1 MKKTFNRLLAATVA
15 IPVALGQVLAISA
28 NAAEAPAALKVT
40 ADKLLKVEPATGFP
54 ETVSADAD
62 TITYTVESDWNTT
75 LAKQL
80 NTETSNKTVTVDAK
94 KFVAGINSANYY
106 VELLK
111 KAVNASEN
119 PTATVK
125 DGVVTI
131 SGTADF
137 SAVTDKLAE
146 KLDTLDGYEGFTL
159 DTSILTGVA
168 YTATIKTDF
177 ANSKSVDA
185 DLSFTANGK
194 TYGVSTATEYAND
207 VYTNLAGQVTAA
219 VDQKVKELAAKY
231 NMTEDEVRAN
241 ADFDIAGDVAAL
253 KAETDKLSA
262 DIAKAQKKYDSFK
275 NLTKAAKSY
284 DSADAALAAAVN
296 YLAKNVAAA
305 ANQPKTVD
313 GMVAKYGANFDNGVA
328 SVNSSL
334 KDAGVNV
341 EIAVSSADVAALLKS
356 ATKVTIG
363 AAAGT
368 YTAELEI
375 TDAEKAEVEK
385 YVEEQ
390 VAEKLPEKTVVS
402 VDTVKT
408 VTVSGAADGVAAFD
422 VTRDVTVVL
431 KDKDTTT
438 TTTTTTGDSGTTTT
452 DASGATTDVS
462 GATTDVSGA
471 TTDVSGAT
479 TDVSGATTD
488 VSGATT
494 DVSGATTDVSG
505 ATTDVSGA
513 TTDVS
518 GATTDVSGAT
528 TDVSGATTDVS
539 GDTTDV
545 SSETT
550 TVSSDTTDVSGDT
563 TTDGSETTTDG
574 SGTTTETLPTGVSSV
589 EVKTV
594 DAETAENI
602 YLSDEES
609 FNVAGLIE
617 SVTLHLEN
625 GEAVPVD
632 PATAIDFEMT
642 PAEAYETVTEKTAGK
657 VYFNG
662 EVGLKYKGEED
673 VEIKD
678 TVTVAVALK
687 GDTSLDGEIDNV
699 DFFDLNLY
707 VALKG
712 AGLDPYFDTVKKAGN
727 DALAVKLAYLASDI
741 DTESKAGENT
751 EDKTLDSTDM
761 LYTALFQAYDGA
773 GTPKTWDEV
782 LKIANGNKK

>member
-146 KLDTLDGYEGFTL
+146 KLDTLEGYEGFTL

-177 ANSKSVDA
+177 AKSKSVDA

-207 VYTNLAGQVTAA
+207 VCTNLAGQVTAA
-219 VDQKVKELAAKY
+219 VDQKVKELAAEY

-452 DASGATTDVS
+452 VA
-462 GATTDVSGA
+462 
-471 TTDVSGAT
+471 
-479 TDVSGATTD
+479 
-488 VSGATT
+488 
-494 DVSGATTDVSG
+494 
-505 ATTDVSGA
+505 
-513 TTDVS
+513 
-518 GATTDVSGAT
+518 SGAT

-625 GEAVPVD
+625 GEDVTVD

-657 VYFNG
+657 VYFDG
-662 EVGLKYKGEED
+662 EVGLKYKGEEE
-673 VEIKD
+673 VELTD
-678 TVTVAVALK
+678 TVKVAVALK
-687 GDTSLDGEIDNV
+687 GDTTLDGKV
-699 DFFDLNLY
+699 DATDLFETAYY
-707 VALKG
+707 VALQG
-712 AGLDPYFDTVKKAGN
+712 AGKAPIFDTVKNGT
-727 DALAVKLAYLASDI
+727 ALESKLAYLASDI

-751 EDKTLDSTDM
+751 EDGKLDATDM
-761 LYTALFQAYDGA
+761 LYTAVYQAYNGA
-773 GTPKTWDEV
+773 GNHIDWAEAIKM
-782 LKIANGNKK
+782 ANGGK

>member
-137 SAVTDKLAE
+137 SAATDKLAE

-207 VYTNLAGQVTAA
+207 VYTNLADQVTAA

-462 GATTDVSGA
+462 GATTDVSG
-471 TTDVSGAT
+471 
-479 TDVSGATTD
+479 
-488 VSGATT
+488 
-494 DVSGATTDVSG
+494 
-505 ATTDVSGA
+505 
-513 TTDVS
+513 
-518 GATTDVSGAT
+518 
-528 TDVSGATTDVS
+528 
-539 GDTTDV
+539 DTTDV

-625 GEAVPVD
+625 GEDVTVD

-657 VYFNG
+657 VYFDG
-662 EVGLKYKGEED
+662 EVGLKYKGEEE
-673 VEIKD
+673 VELTD
-678 TVTVAVALK
+678 TVKVAVALK
-687 GDTSLDGEIDNV
+687 GDTTLDGKV
-699 DFFDLNLY
+699 DATDLFETAYY
-707 VALKG
+707 VALQG
-712 AGLDPYFDTVKKAGN
+712 AGKAPIFDTVKNGT
-727 DALAVKLAYLASDI
+727 ALESKLAYLASDI

-751 EDKTLDSTDM
+751 EDGKLDATDM
-761 LYTALFQAYDGA
+761 LYTAVYQAYNGA
-773 GTPKTWDEV
+773 GDHIDWAEAIKM
-782 LKIANGNKK
+782 ANGNK

>member
-137 SAVTDKLAE
+137 SAATDKLAE
-146 KLDTLDGYEGFTL
+146 KLDTLGGYENFTL

-207 VYTNLAGQVTAA
+207 VCTNLAGQVTAA
-219 VDQKVKELAAKY
+219 VDQKVKELAAEY

-296 YLAKNVAAA
+296 YLSKNVAAA

-452 DASGATTDVS
+452 VA
-462 GATTDVSGA
+462 
-471 TTDVSGAT
+471 
-479 TDVSGATTD
+479 
-488 VSGATT
+488 
-494 DVSGATTDVSG
+494 SGATTDVSG

-563 TTDGSETTTDG
+563 TTDDSNTTTTDG

-625 GEAVPVD
+625 GEDVTVD

-657 VYFNG
+657 VYFDG
-662 EVGLKYKGEED
+662 EVGLKYKGEEE
-673 VEIKD
+673 VELTD
-678 TVTVAVALK
+678 TVKVAVALK
-687 GDTSLDGEIDNV
+687 GDTTLDGKV
-699 DFFDLNLY
+699 DATDLFETAYY
-707 VALKG
+707 VALQG
-712 AGLDPYFDTVKKAGN
+712 AGKAPIFDTVKNGT
-727 DALAVKLAYLASDI
+727 ALESKLAYLASDI

-751 EDKTLDSTDM
+751 EDGKLDATDM
-761 LYTALFQAYDGA
+761 LYTAVYQAYNGA
-773 GTPKTWDEV
+773 GNHIDWAEAIKM
-782 LKIANGNKK
+782 ANGGK

>member
-111 KAVNASEN
+111 KAVDASEN

-137 SAVTDKLAE
+137 SAATDKLAE
-146 KLDTLDGYEGFTL
+146 KLDTLGGYENFTL

-207 VYTNLAGQVTAA
+207 VCTNLAGQVTAA
-219 VDQKVKELAAKY
+219 VDQKVKELAAEY

-262 DIAKAQKKYDSFK
+262 DVAKAQKKYDSFK

-408 VTVSGAADGVAAFD
+408 VTVSGAADGVATFD

-452 DASGATTDVS
+452 VA
-462 GATTDVSGA
+462 
-471 TTDVSGAT
+471 
-479 TDVSGATTD
+479 
-488 VSGATT
+488 
-494 DVSGATTDVSG
+494 
-505 ATTDVSGA
+505 
-513 TTDVS
+513 
-518 GATTDVSGAT
+518 SGAT

-625 GEAVPVD
+625 GEDVTVD

-657 VYFNG
+657 VYFDG
-662 EVGLKYKGEED
+662 EVGLKYKGEEK
-673 VEIKD
+673 VEITD
-678 TVTVAVALK
+678 TVKVAVALK
-687 GDTSLDGEIDNV
+687 GDTTLDGKV
-699 DFFDLNLY
+699 DATDLFETAYY
-707 VALKG
+707 VALQG
-712 AGLDPYFDTVKKAGN
+712 AGKAPIFDTVKNGT
-727 DALAVKLAYLASDI
+727 ALESKLAYLASDI

-751 EDKTLDSTDM
+751 EDGKLDATDM
-761 LYTALFQAYDGA
+761 LYTAVYQAYNGA
-773 GTPKTWDEV
+773 SKHIDWAEAI
-782 LKIANGNKK
+782 KMANGGK

>member
-111 KAVNASEN
+111 KAVDASEN

-137 SAVTDKLAE
+137 SAATDKLAE
-146 KLDTLDGYEGFTL
+146 KLDTLGGYENFTL

-207 VYTNLAGQVTAA
+207 VCTNLAGQVTAA
-219 VDQKVKELAAKY
+219 VDQKVKELAAEY

-452 DASGATTDVS
+452 VA
-462 GATTDVSGA
+462 
-471 TTDVSGAT
+471 
-479 TDVSGATTD
+479 SGATTD

-625 GEAVPVD
+625 GEDVTVD

-657 VYFNG
+657 VYFDG
-662 EVGLKYKGEED
+662 EVGLKYKGEEE
-673 VEIKD
+673 VELTD
-678 TVTVAVALK
+678 TVKVAVALK
-687 GDTSLDGEIDNV
+687 GDTTLDGKV
-699 DFFDLNLY
+699 DATDLFETAYY
-707 VALKG
+707 VALQG
-712 AGLDPYFDTVKKAGN
+712 AGKAPIFDTVKNGT
-727 DALAVKLAYLASDI
+727 ALESKLAYLASDI

-751 EDKTLDSTDM
+751 EDGKLDATDM
-761 LYTALFQAYDGA
+761 LYTAVYQAYNGA
-773 GTPKTWDEV
+773 GNHIDWAEAIKM
-782 LKIANGNKK
+782 ANGGK

>member
-137 SAVTDKLAE
+137 SAATDKLAE

-452 DASGATTDVS
+452 VASGATTDVS
-462 GATTDVSGA
+462 R
-471 TTDVSGAT
+471 
-479 TDVSGATTD
+479 
-488 VSGATT
+488 ATT

-625 GEAVPVD
+625 GEDVTVD

-657 VYFNG
+657 VYFDG

-673 VEIKD
+673 VEITD
-678 TVTVAVALK
+678 TVKVAVALK
-687 GDTSLDGEIDNV
+687 GDTTLDGKV
-699 DFFDLNLY
+699 DATDLFETAYY
-707 VALKG
+707 VALQG
-712 AGLDPYFDTVKKAGN
+712 AGKAPIFDTVKNGT
-727 DALAVKLAYLASDI
+727 ALESKLAYLASDI

-751 EDKTLDSTDM
+751 EDGKLDATDM
-761 LYTALFQAYDGA
+761 LYTAVYQAYNGA
-773 GTPKTWDEV
+773 GNHIDWAEAIKM
-782 LKIANGNKK
+782 ANGGK

>member
-137 SAVTDKLAE
+137 SAATDKLAE

-452 DASGATTDVS
+452 VA
-462 GATTDVSGA
+462 SGA

-625 GEAVPVD
+625 GEDVTVD

-657 VYFNG
+657 VYFDG
-662 EVGLKYKGEED
+662 EVGLKYKGEEE
-673 VEIKD
+673 VELTD
-678 TVTVAVALK
+678 TVKVAVALK
-687 GDTSLDGEIDNV
+687 GDTTLDGKV
-699 DFFDLNLY
+699 DATDLFETAYY
-707 VALKG
+707 VALQG
-712 AGLDPYFDTVKKAGN
+712 AGKAPIFDTVKNGT
-727 DALAVKLAYLASDI
+727 ALESKLAYLASDI

-751 EDKTLDSTDM
+751 EDGKLDATDM
-761 LYTALFQAYDGA
+761 LYTAVYQAYNGA
-773 GTPKTWDEV
+773 GNHIDWAEAIKM
-782 LKIANGNKK
+782 ANGGK

>member
-111 KAVNASEN
+111 KAVDASEN

-177 ANSKSVDA
+177 ANSKSIDA

-241 ADFDIAGDVAAL
+241 ADFDIAGDVATL

-296 YLAKNVAAA
+296 YLSKNVAAA

-452 DASGATTDVS
+452 DASGV
-462 GATTDVSGA
+462 
-471 TTDVSGAT
+471 
-479 TDVSGATTD
+479 
-488 VSGATT
+488 
-494 DVSGATTDVSG
+494 TTDVSG

-602 YLSDEES
+602 YLSNEES

-625 GEAVPVD
+625 GEDVTVD
-632 PATAIDFEMT
+632 PATAIDFKMT

-657 VYFNG
+657 VYFDG
-662 EVGLKYKGEED
+662 EVGLKYKGEEK
-673 VEIKD
+673 VEITD
-678 TVTVAVALK
+678 TVKVAVALK
-687 GDTSLDGEIDNV
+687 GDTTLDGKV
-699 DFFDLNLY
+699 DATDLFETAY
-707 VALKG
+707 YIALQG
-712 AGLDPYFDTVKKAGN
+712 AGKTPIFDTVKNGT
-727 DALAVKLAYLASDI
+727 ALESKLAYLASDI
-741 DTESKAGENT
+741 DTESKAGKNT
-751 EDKTLDSTDM
+751 EDGKLDATDM
-761 LYTALFQAYDGA
+761 LYTAVYQAYDGA
-773 GTPKTWDEV
+773 GKHIDWAEAI
-782 LKIANGNKK
+782 KMANGGK

>member
-137 SAVTDKLAE
+137 SAATDKLAE
-146 KLDTLDGYEGFTL
+146 KLDTLGGYENFTL

-194 TYGVSTATEYAND
+194 TYGVSTATEYANN

-219 VDQKVKELAAKY
+219 VDQKVKELAAEY

-296 YLAKNVAAA
+296 YLSKNVAAA

-462 GATTDVSGA
+462 GATTDVSG
-471 TTDVSGAT
+471 
-479 TDVSGATTD
+479 
-488 VSGATT
+488 
-494 DVSGATTDVSG
+494 
-505 ATTDVSGA
+505 
-513 TTDVS
+513 
-518 GATTDVSGAT
+518 
-528 TDVSGATTDVS
+528 
-539 GDTTDV
+539 DTTDV

-550 TVSSDTTDVSGDT
+550 TVSSETTTVSSDT

-625 GEAVPVD
+625 GEDVTVD

-657 VYFNG
+657 VYFDG

-673 VEIKD
+673 VEITD
-678 TVTVAVALK
+678 TVKVAVALK
-687 GDTSLDGEIDNV
+687 GDTTLDGKV
-699 DFFDLNLY
+699 DATDLFETAYY
-707 VALKG
+707 VALQG
-712 AGLDPYFDTVKKAGN
+712 AGKTPIFDTVKNGT
-727 DALAVKLAYLASDI
+727 ALESKLAYLASDI

-751 EDKTLDSTDM
+751 EDGKLDATDM
-761 LYTALFQAYDGA
+761 LYTAVYQAYNGA
-773 GTPKTWDEV
+773 GNHIDWAEAIKM
-782 LKIANGNKK
+782 ANGGK

>member
-111 KAVNASEN
+111 KAVDASEN

-137 SAVTDKLAE
+137 SAATDKLAE
-146 KLDTLDGYEGFTL
+146 KLDTLGGYENFTL

-177 ANSKSVDA
+177 ANSKSIDA

-505 ATTDVSGA
+505 
-513 TTDVS
+513 
-518 GATTDVSGAT
+518 
-528 TDVSGATTDVS
+528 
-539 GDTTDV
+539 DTTDV

-550 TVSSDTTDVSGDT
+550 TVSSDT

-625 GEAVPVD
+625 GDVTKVD
-632 PATAIDFEMT
+632 PAIAIDFEMT

-657 VYFNG
+657 VYFDG
-662 EVGLKYKGEED
+662 EVGLKYKGEEE
-673 VEIKD
+673 VEITD
-678 TVTVAVALK
+678 TVKVAVALK
-687 GDTSLDGEIDNV
+687 GDTTLDGKV
-699 DFFDLNLY
+699 DATDLFETAYY
-707 VALKG
+707 VALQG
-712 AGLDPYFDTVKKAGN
+712 AGKAPIFDTVKNGT
-727 DALAVKLAYLASDI
+727 ALESKLAYLASDI

-751 EDKTLDSTDM
+751 EDGKLDATDM
-761 LYTALFQAYDGA
+761 LYTAVYQAYNGA
-773 GTPKTWDEV
+773 GNHIDWAEAIKM
-782 LKIANGNKK
+782 ANGGK

>member
-137 SAVTDKLAE
+137 SAATDKLAE

-296 YLAKNVAAA
+296 YLSKNVAAA

-452 DASGATTDVS
+452 NASGATTDVS

-518 GATTDVSGAT
+518 
-528 TDVSGATTDVS
+528 
-539 GDTTDV
+539 
-545 SSETT
+545 SETT
-550 TVSSDTTDVSGDT
+550 TVSGDT

-625 GEAVPVD
+625 GEDVTVD

-657 VYFNG
+657 VYFDG
-662 EVGLKYKGEED
+662 EVGLKYKGEEK
-673 VEIKD
+673 VEITD
-678 TVTVAVALK
+678 TVKVAVALK
-687 GDTSLDGEIDNV
+687 GDTTLDGKV
-699 DFFDLNLY
+699 DATDLFETAYY
-707 VALKG
+707 VALQG
-712 AGLDPYFDTVKKAGN
+712 AGKTPIFDTVKNGT
-727 DALAVKLAYLASDI
+727 ALESKLAYLASDI
-741 DTESKAGENT
+741 DTESKAGKNT
-751 EDKTLDSTDM
+751 EDGKLDATDM
-761 LYTALFQAYDGA
+761 LYTAVYQAYNGA
-773 GTPKTWDEV
+773 GNHIDWAEAIKM
-782 LKIANGNKK
+782 ANSGK

>member
-137 SAVTDKLAE
+137 SAATDKLAE
-146 KLDTLDGYEGFTL
+146 KLDTLDGYENFTL

-177 ANSKSVDA
+177 ANSKSIDA

-219 VDQKVKELAAKY
+219 VDQKVKELAAEY

-296 YLAKNVAAA
+296 YLSKNVAAA

-494 DVSGATTDVSG
+494 DVSG
-505 ATTDVSGA
+505 
-513 TTDVS
+513 
-518 GATTDVSGAT
+518 
-528 TDVSGATTDVS
+528 
-539 GDTTDV
+539 DTTDV

-625 GEAVPVD
+625 GEDVTVD

-657 VYFNG
+657 VYFDG
-662 EVGLKYKGEED
+662 EVGLKYKGEEK
-673 VEIKD
+673 VEITD
-678 TVTVAVALK
+678 TVKVAVALK
-687 GDTSLDGEIDNV
+687 GDTTLDGEINNIDL
-699 DFFDLNLY
+699 FDLNLY

-751 EDKTLDSTDM
+751 EDKALDSTDM

-782 LKIANGNKK
+782 LKIVNGNKK

>member
-111 KAVNASEN
+111 KAVDASEN

-137 SAVTDKLAE
+137 SAATDKLAE
-146 KLDTLDGYEGFTL
+146 KLDTLGGYENFTL

-177 ANSKSVDA
+177 AKSKSVDA

-207 VYTNLAGQVTAA
+207 VCTNLAGQVTAA
-219 VDQKVKELAAKY
+219 VDQKVKELAAEY

-452 DASGATTDVS
+452 VA
-462 GATTDVSGA
+462 
-471 TTDVSGAT
+471 
-479 TDVSGATTD
+479 
-488 VSGATT
+488 
-494 DVSGATTDVSG
+494 
-505 ATTDVSGA
+505 
-513 TTDVS
+513 S

-563 TTDGSETTTDG
+563 TTDDSNTTTTDG

-625 GEAVPVD
+625 GEDVTVD

-657 VYFNG
+657 VYFDG
-662 EVGLKYKGEED
+662 EVGLKYKGEEE
-673 VEIKD
+673 VELTD
-678 TVTVAVALK
+678 TVKVAVALK
-687 GDTSLDGEIDNV
+687 GDTTLDGKV
-699 DFFDLNLY
+699 DATDLFETAYY
-707 VALKG
+707 VALQG
-712 AGLDPYFDTVKKAGN
+712 AGKAPIFDTVKNGT
-727 DALAVKLAYLASDI
+727 ALESKLAYLASDI

-751 EDKTLDSTDM
+751 EDGKLDATDM
-761 LYTALFQAYDGA
+761 LYTAVYQAYNGA
-773 GTPKTWDEV
+773 GNHIDWAEAIKM
-782 LKIANGNKK
+782 ANGGK

>member
-80 NTETSNKTVTVDAK
+80 NAETSNKTVTVDAK

-111 KAVNASEN
+111 KAVDASEN

-137 SAVTDKLAE
+137 SAATDKLAE
-146 KLDTLDGYEGFTL
+146 KLDTLGGYENFTL

-207 VYTNLAGQVTAA
+207 VCTNLAGQVTAA
-219 VDQKVKELAAKY
+219 VDQKVKELAAEY

-296 YLAKNVAAA
+296 YLSKNVAAA

-452 DASGATTDVS
+452 DA
-462 GATTDVSGA
+462 
-471 TTDVSGAT
+471 
-479 TDVSGATTD
+479 
-488 VSGATT
+488 
-494 DVSGATTDVSG
+494 
-505 ATTDVSGA
+505 SGA

-687 GDTSLDGEIDNV
+687 GDTSLDGEIDNI

>member
-111 KAVNASEN
+111 KAVDASEN

-137 SAVTDKLAE
+137 SAATDKLAE
-146 KLDTLDGYEGFTL
+146 KLDTLGGYENFTL

-177 ANSKSVDA
+177 ANSKSIDA

-505 ATTDVSGA
+505 ATTDVSG
-513 TTDVS
+513 
-518 GATTDVSGAT
+518 
-528 TDVSGATTDVS
+528 
-539 GDTTDV
+539 DTTDV

-550 TVSSDTTDVSGDT
+550 TVSSDT

-625 GEAVPVD
+625 GEDVTVD

-657 VYFNG
+657 VYFDG
-662 EVGLKYKGEED
+662 EVGLKYKGEEK
-673 VEIKD
+673 VEITD
-678 TVTVAVALK
+678 TVKVAVALK
-687 GDTSLDGEIDNV
+687 GDTTLDGKV
-699 DFFDLNLY
+699 DATDLFETAY
-707 VALKG
+707 YIALQG
-712 AGLDPYFDTVKKAGN
+712 AGKTPIFDTVKNGT
-727 DALAVKLAYLASDI
+727 ALESKLAYLASDI
-741 DTESKAGENT
+741 DTESKAGKNT
-751 EDKTLDSTDM
+751 EDGKLDATDM
-761 LYTALFQAYDGA
+761 LYTAVYQAYNGA
-773 GTPKTWDEV
+773 GKHIDWAEAI
-782 LKIANGNKK
+782 KMANGGK

>member
-137 SAVTDKLAE
+137 SAATDKLAE
-146 KLDTLDGYEGFTL
+146 KLDTLGGYENFTL

-207 VYTNLAGQVTAA
+207 VCTNLAGQVTAA
-219 VDQKVKELAAKY
+219 VDQKVKELAAEY

-296 YLAKNVAAA
+296 YLSKNVAAA

-452 DASGATTDVS
+452 VASGATTDVS
-462 GATTDVSGA
+462 GATTDVSG
-471 TTDVSGAT
+471 D
-479 TDVSGATTD
+479 TTD

-563 TTDGSETTTDG
+563 TTDDSNTTTTDG

-625 GEAVPVD
+625 GEDVTVD

-657 VYFNG
+657 VYFDG
-662 EVGLKYKGEED
+662 EVGLKYKGEEE
-673 VEIKD
+673 VEITD
-678 TVTVAVALK
+678 TVKVAVALK
-687 GDTSLDGEIDNV
+687 GDTTLDGKV
-699 DFFDLNLY
+699 DATDLFETAYY
-707 VALKG
+707 VALQG
-712 AGLDPYFDTVKKAGN
+712 AGKTPIFDTVKNGT
-727 DALAVKLAYLASDI
+727 ALESKLAYLASDI

-751 EDKTLDSTDM
+751 EDGKLDATDM
-761 LYTALFQAYDGA
+761 LYTAVYQAYNGA
-773 GTPKTWDEV
+773 GNHIDWAEAIKM
-782 LKIANGNKK
+782 ANGGK

>member
-137 SAVTDKLAE
+137 SAATDKLAE
-146 KLDTLDGYEGFTL
+146 KLDTLGGYENFTL

-194 TYGVSTATEYAND
+194 TYGVSTATEYANN

-219 VDQKVKELAAKY
+219 VDQKVKELAAEY

-296 YLAKNVAAA
+296 YLSKNVAAA

-505 ATTDVSGA
+505 ATTDVSG
-513 TTDVS
+513 
-518 GATTDVSGAT
+518 
-528 TDVSGATTDVS
+528 
-539 GDTTDV
+539 DTTDV

-550 TVSSDTTDVSGDT
+550 TVSSETTTVSSDT

-625 GEAVPVD
+625 GEDVTVD

-657 VYFNG
+657 VYFDG

-673 VEIKD
+673 VEITD
-678 TVTVAVALK
+678 TVKVAVALK
-687 GDTSLDGEIDNV
+687 GDTTLDGKV
-699 DFFDLNLY
+699 DATDLFETAYY
-707 VALKG
+707 VALQG
-712 AGLDPYFDTVKKAGN
+712 AGKTPIFDTVKNGT
-727 DALAVKLAYLASDI
+727 ALESKLAYLASDI

-751 EDKTLDSTDM
+751 EDGKLDATDM
-761 LYTALFQAYDGA
+761 LYTAVYQAYNGA
-773 GTPKTWDEV
+773 GNHIDWAEAIKM
-782 LKIANGNKK
+782 ANGGK

>member
-137 SAVTDKLAE
+137 SAATDKLAE

-177 ANSKSVDA
+177 ANSKSIDA

-262 DIAKAQKKYDSFK
+262 DIAKAQKKYNSFK

-431 KDKDTTT
+431 KDKDITT

-452 DASGATTDVS
+452 VA
-462 GATTDVSGA
+462 
-471 TTDVSGAT
+471 
-479 TDVSGATTD
+479 
-488 VSGATT
+488 SGATT

-625 GEAVPVD
+625 GEDVTVD

-657 VYFNG
+657 VYFDG
-662 EVGLKYKGEED
+662 EVGLKYKGEEE
-673 VEIKD
+673 VEITD
-678 TVTVAVALK
+678 TVKVAVALK
-687 GDTSLDGEIDNV
+687 GDTTLDGKV
-699 DFFDLNLY
+699 DATDLFETAYY
-707 VALKG
+707 VALQG
-712 AGLDPYFDTVKKAGN
+712 AGKAPIFDTVKNGT
-727 DALAVKLAYLASDI
+727 ALESKLAYLASDI

-751 EDKTLDSTDM
+751 EDGKLDATDM
-761 LYTALFQAYDGA
+761 LYTAVYQAYNGA
-773 GTPKTWDEV
+773 GNHIDWAEAIKM
-782 LKIANGNKK
+782 ANGGK

>member
-111 KAVNASEN
+111 KAVDASEN

-137 SAVTDKLAE
+137 SAATDKLAE
-146 KLDTLDGYEGFTL
+146 KLDTLGGYENFTL

-177 ANSKSVDA
+177 ANSKSIDA

-194 TYGVSTATEYAND
+194 TYGVSTATEYANA

-262 DIAKAQKKYDSFK
+262 DIAKAQKKYNSFK

-505 ATTDVSGA
+505 ATTDVSG
-513 TTDVS
+513 
-518 GATTDVSGAT
+518 
-528 TDVSGATTDVS
+528 
-539 GDTTDV
+539 DTTDV

-625 GEAVPVD
+625 GEDVTVD

-657 VYFNG
+657 VYFDG
-662 EVGLKYKGEED
+662 EVGLKYKGEEE
-673 VEIKD
+673 VELTD
-678 TVTVAVALK
+678 TVKVAVALK
-687 GDTSLDGEIDNV
+687 GDTTLDGKV
-699 DFFDLNLY
+699 DATDLFETAYY
-707 VALKG
+707 VALQG
-712 AGLDPYFDTVKKAGN
+712 AGKAPIFDTVKNGT
-727 DALAVKLAYLASDI
+727 ALESKLAYLASDI

-751 EDKTLDSTDM
+751 EDGKLDATDM
-761 LYTALFQAYDGA
+761 LYTAVYQAYNGA
-773 GTPKTWDEV
+773 GNHIDWAEAIKM
-782 LKIANGNKK
+782 ANGGK

>member
-137 SAVTDKLAE
+137 SAATDKLAE
-146 KLDTLDGYEGFTL
+146 KLDTLGGYENFTL

-207 VYTNLAGQVTAA
+207 VCTNLAGQVTAA
-219 VDQKVKELAAKY
+219 VDQKVKELAAEY

-452 DASGATTDVS
+452 VA
-462 GATTDVSGA
+462 
-471 TTDVSGAT
+471 
-479 TDVSGATTD
+479 
-488 VSGATT
+488 SGATT

-625 GEAVPVD
+625 GEDVTVD

-657 VYFNG
+657 VYFDG

-673 VEIKD
+673 VEITD
-678 TVTVAVALK
+678 TVKVAVALK
-687 GDTSLDGEIDNV
+687 GDTTLDGKV
-699 DFFDLNLY
+699 DATDLFETAYY
-707 VALKG
+707 VALQG
-712 AGLDPYFDTVKKAGN
+712 AGKTPIFDTVKNGT
-727 DALAVKLAYLASDI
+727 ALESKLAYLASDI

-751 EDKTLDSTDM
+751 EDGKLDATDM
-761 LYTALFQAYDGA
+761 LYTAVYQAYDGA
-773 GTPKTWDEV
+773 GNHIDWAEAIKM
-782 LKIANGNKK
+782 ANGGK

>member
-111 KAVNASEN
+111 KAVDASEN

-137 SAVTDKLAE
+137 SAATDKLAE
-146 KLDTLDGYEGFTL
+146 KLDTLGGYENFTL

-207 VYTNLAGQVTAA
+207 VCTNLAGQVTAA
-219 VDQKVKELAAKY
+219 VDQKVKELAAEY

-262 DIAKAQKKYDSFK
+262 DVAKAQKKYDSFK

-408 VTVSGAADGVAAFD
+408 VTVSGAADGVATFD

-452 DASGATTDVS
+452 VA
-462 GATTDVSGA
+462 
-471 TTDVSGAT
+471 
-479 TDVSGATTD
+479 
-488 VSGATT
+488 
-494 DVSGATTDVSG
+494 
-505 ATTDVSGA
+505 
-513 TTDVS
+513 
-518 GATTDVSGAT
+518 SGAT

-625 GEAVPVD
+625 GEDVTVD

-657 VYFNG
+657 VYFDG
-662 EVGLKYKGEED
+662 EVGLKYKGEEK
-673 VEIKD
+673 VEITD
-678 TVTVAVALK
+678 TVKVAVALK
-687 GDTSLDGEIDNV
+687 GDTTLDGKV
-699 DFFDLNLY
+699 DATDLFETAYY
-707 VALKG
+707 VALQG
-712 AGLDPYFDTVKKAGN
+712 AGKAPIFDTVKNGT
-727 DALAVKLAYLASDI
+727 ALESKLAYLASDI

-751 EDKTLDSTDM
+751 EDGKLDATDM
-761 LYTALFQAYDGA
+761 LYTAVYQAYNGA
-773 GTPKTWDEV
+773 GKHIDWAEAI
-782 LKIANGNKK
+782 KMANGGK

>member
-137 SAVTDKLAE
+137 SAATDKLAE

-296 YLAKNVAAA
+296 YLSKNVAAA

-505 ATTDVSGA
+505 
-513 TTDVS
+513 
-518 GATTDVSGAT
+518 
-528 TDVSGATTDVS
+528 
-539 GDTTDV
+539 DTTDV

-602 YLSDEES
+602 YLSNEES

-625 GEAVPVD
+625 GEDVTVD
-632 PATAIDFEMT
+632 PATAIDFKMT

-657 VYFNG
+657 VYFDG
-662 EVGLKYKGEED
+662 EVGLKYKGEEK
-673 VEIKD
+673 VEITD
-678 TVTVAVALK
+678 TVKVAVALK
-687 GDTSLDGEIDNV
+687 GDTTLDGKV
-699 DFFDLNLY
+699 DATDLFETAY
-707 VALKG
+707 YIALQG
-712 AGLDPYFDTVKKAGN
+712 AGKTPIFDTVKNGT
-727 DALAVKLAYLASDI
+727 ALESKLAYLASDI
-741 DTESKAGENT
+741 DTESKAGKNT
-751 EDKTLDSTDM
+751 EDGKLDATDM
-761 LYTALFQAYDGA
+761 LYTSVYQAYNGA
-773 GTPKTWDEV
+773 GKHIDWAEAI
-782 LKIANGNKK
+782 KMANGGK

>member
-1 MKKTFNRLLAATVA
+1 MKKTFNRLLAATVT

-137 SAVTDKLAE
+137 SAATDKLAE
-146 KLDTLDGYEGFTL
+146 KLDTLGGYENFTL

-207 VYTNLAGQVTAA
+207 VCTNLAGQVTAA
-219 VDQKVKELAAKY
+219 VDQKVKELAAEY

-452 DASGATTDVS
+452 VA
-462 GATTDVSGA
+462 
-471 TTDVSGAT
+471 
-479 TDVSGATTD
+479 SGATTD

-625 GEAVPVD
+625 GEDVTVD

-657 VYFNG
+657 VYFDG

-673 VEIKD
+673 VEITD
-678 TVTVAVALK
+678 TVKVAVALK
-687 GDTSLDGEIDNV
+687 GDTTLDGKV
-699 DFFDLNLY
+699 DATDLFETAYY
-707 VALKG
+707 VALQG
-712 AGLDPYFDTVKKAGN
+712 AGKTPIFDTVKNGT
-727 DALAVKLAYLASDI
+727 ALESKLAYLASDI

-751 EDKTLDSTDM
+751 EDGKLDATDM
-761 LYTALFQAYDGA
+761 LYTAVYQAYNGA
-773 GTPKTWDEV
+773 GNHIDWAEAIKM
-782 LKIANGNKK
+782 ANGGK

>member
-137 SAVTDKLAE
+137 SAATDKLAE
-146 KLDTLDGYEGFTL
+146 KLDTLDGYESFTL

-219 VDQKVKELAAKY
+219 VDQKVKELAAEY

-262 DIAKAQKKYDSFK
+262 DVAKAQKKYDSFK
-275 NLTKAAKSY
+275 NLTKTAKSY

-296 YLAKNVAAA
+296 YLSKNVAAA

-438 TTTTTTGDSGTTTT
+438 TTTTTTGDSSTTTT
-452 DASGATTDVS
+452 DA
-462 GATTDVSGA
+462 
-471 TTDVSGAT
+471 
-479 TDVSGATTD
+479 
-488 VSGATT
+488 SGATT

-625 GEAVPVD
+625 GEDVTVD

-657 VYFNG
+657 VYFDG
-662 EVGLKYKGEED
+662 EVGLKYKGEEK
-673 VEIKD
+673 VEITD
-678 TVTVAVALK
+678 TVKVAVALK
-687 GDTSLDGEIDNV
+687 GDTTLDGKV
-699 DFFDLNLY
+699 DATDLFETAY
-707 VALKG
+707 YIALQG
-712 AGLDPYFDTVKKAGN
+712 AGKTPIFDTVKNGT
-727 DALAVKLAYLASDI
+727 ALESKLAYLASDI
-741 DTESKAGENT
+741 DTESKAGKNT
-751 EDKTLDSTDM
+751 EDGKLDATDM
-761 LYTALFQAYDGA
+761 LYTSVYQAYNGA
-773 GTPKTWDEV
+773 GKHIDWAEAI
-782 LKIANGNKK
+782 KMANGGK

>member
-137 SAVTDKLAE
+137 SAATDKLAE

-207 VYTNLAGQVTAA
+207 VYTNLADQVTAA

-296 YLAKNVAAA
+296 YLSKNVAAA

-363 AAAGT
+363 AATGT

-462 GATTDVSGA
+462 GTTTTGDSGTTTTDVSGTTTTGDSGTT
-471 TTDVSGAT
+471 TTDVSGTTTTGESGTTT
-479 TDVSGATTD
+479 TDV
-488 VSGATT
+488 
-494 DVSGATTDVSG
+494 
-505 ATTDVSGA
+505 
-513 TTDVS
+513 
-518 GATTDVSGAT
+518 
-528 TDVSGATTDVS
+528 
-539 GDTTDV
+539 
-545 SSETT
+545 
-550 TVSSDTTDVSGDT
+550 
-563 TTDGSETTTDG
+563 

-625 GEAVPVD
+625 GEDVTVD

-657 VYFNG
+657 VYFDG
-662 EVGLKYKGEED
+662 EVGLKYKGEEE
-673 VEIKD
+673 VEITD
-678 TVTVAVALK
+678 TVKVAVALK
-687 GDTSLDGEIDNV
+687 GDTTLDGKV
-699 DFFDLNLY
+699 DATDLFETAYY
-707 VALKG
+707 VALQG
-712 AGLDPYFDTVKKAGN
+712 AGKAPIFDTVKNGT
-727 DALAVKLAYLASDI
+727 ALESKLAYLASDI

-751 EDKTLDSTDM
+751 EDGKLDATDM
-761 LYTALFQAYDGA
+761 LYTAVYQAYNGA
-773 GTPKTWDEV
+773 GNHIDWAEAIKM
-782 LKIANGNKK
+782 ANGGK

>member
-137 SAVTDKLAE
+137 SAATDKLAE

-452 DASGATTDVS
+452 VA
-462 GATTDVSGA
+462 
-471 TTDVSGAT
+471 
-479 TDVSGATTD
+479 
-488 VSGATT
+488 
-494 DVSGATTDVSG
+494 SGATTDVSG

-563 TTDGSETTTDG
+563 TTDDSNTTTTDG

-687 GDTSLDGEIDNV
+687 GDTSLDGEIDNI

-712 AGLDPYFDTVKKAGN
+712 VGLDPYFDTVKKAGN

>member
-137 SAVTDKLAE
+137 SAATDKLAE

-177 ANSKSVDA
+177 ANSKSIDA

-219 VDQKVKELAAKY
+219 VDQKVKELAAEY

-452 DASGATTDVS
+452 VASGATTDVS

-494 DVSGATTDVSG
+494 DVSGVTTDVSG
-505 ATTDVSGA
+505 A
-513 TTDVS
+513 
-518 GATTDVSGAT
+518 
-528 TDVSGATTDVS
+528 
-539 GDTTDV
+539 
-545 SSETT
+545 
-550 TVSSDTTDVSGDT
+550 TTDVSGDT

-625 GEAVPVD
+625 GEDVTVN

-657 VYFNG
+657 VYFDG
-662 EVGLKYKGEED
+662 EVGLKYKGEEE
-673 VEIKD
+673 VEITD
-678 TVTVAVALK
+678 TVKVAVALK
-687 GDTSLDGEIDNV
+687 GDTTLDGKV
-699 DFFDLNLY
+699 DATDLFETAYY
-707 VALKG
+707 VALQG
-712 AGLDPYFDTVKKAGN
+712 AGKAPIFDTVKDGT
-727 DALAVKLAYLASDI
+727 ALESKLAYLASDI

-751 EDKTLDSTDM
+751 EDGKLDATDM
-761 LYTALFQAYDGA
+761 LYTAVYQAYNGA
-773 GTPKTWDEV
+773 GNHIDWAEAIKM
-782 LKIANGNKK
+782 ANGGK

>member
-111 KAVNASEN
+111 KAVDASEN

-137 SAVTDKLAE
+137 SAATDKLAE
-146 KLDTLDGYEGFTL
+146 KLDTLGGYENFTL

-207 VYTNLAGQVTAA
+207 VCTNLAGQVTAA
-219 VDQKVKELAAKY
+219 VDQKVKELAAEY

-296 YLAKNVAAA
+296 YLSKNVAAA

-452 DASGATTDVS
+452 VA
-462 GATTDVSGA
+462 
-471 TTDVSGAT
+471 
-479 TDVSGATTD
+479 
-488 VSGATT
+488 
-494 DVSGATTDVSG
+494 
-505 ATTDVSGA
+505 
-513 TTDVS
+513 
-518 GATTDVSGAT
+518 
-528 TDVSGATTDVS
+528 SGATTDVS

-563 TTDGSETTTDG
+563 TTDGSETTTNG

-625 GEAVPVD
+625 GEDVTVD

-657 VYFNG
+657 VYFDG

-673 VEIKD
+673 VEITD
-678 TVTVAVALK
+678 TVKVAVALK
-687 GDTSLDGEIDNV
+687 GDTTLDGKV
-699 DFFDLNLY
+699 DATDLFETAYY
-707 VALKG
+707 VALQG
-712 AGLDPYFDTVKKAGN
+712 AGKTPIFDTVKNGT
-727 DALAVKLAYLASDI
+727 ALESKLAYLASDI

-751 EDKTLDSTDM
+751 EDGKLDATDM
-761 LYTALFQAYDGA
+761 LYTAVYQAYNGA
-773 GTPKTWDEV
+773 GNHIDWAEAIKM
-782 LKIANGNKK
+782 ANGGK

>member
-137 SAVTDKLAE
+137 SAATDKLAE

-207 VYTNLAGQVTAA
+207 VYTNLADQVTAA

-452 DASGATTDVS
+452 VA
-462 GATTDVSGA
+462 
-471 TTDVSGAT
+471 
-479 TDVSGATTD
+479 SGATTD

-625 GEAVPVD
+625 GEDVTVD

-657 VYFNG
+657 VYFDG

-673 VEIKD
+673 VEITD
-678 TVTVAVALK
+678 TVKVAVALK
-687 GDTSLDGEIDNV
+687 GDTTLDGKV
-699 DFFDLNLY
+699 DATDLFETAYY
-707 VALKG
+707 VALQG
-712 AGLDPYFDTVKKAGN
+712 AGKTPIFDTVKNGT
-727 DALAVKLAYLASDI
+727 ALESKLAYLASDI

-751 EDKTLDSTDM
+751 EDGKLDATDM
-761 LYTALFQAYDGA
+761 LYTAVYQAYNGA
-773 GTPKTWDEV
+773 GNHIDWAEAIKM
-782 LKIANGNKK
+782 ANGGK

>member
-137 SAVTDKLAE
+137 SAATDKLAE
-146 KLDTLDGYEGFTL
+146 KLDTLGGYENFTL

-207 VYTNLAGQVTAA
+207 VCTNLAGQVTAA

-462 GATTDVSGA
+462 GTTTTGDSGTTTTDVSGTTTTGDSGTT
-471 TTDVSGAT
+471 TTDVSGTTTTGDSGTTT
-479 TDVSGATTD
+479 TDVSGTTTTGDSGTTTTD
-488 VSGATT
+488 VSGTTTTGDSGTTTT
-494 DVSGATTDVSG
+494 DV
-505 ATTDVSGA
+505 
-513 TTDVS
+513 
-518 GATTDVSGAT
+518 
-528 TDVSGATTDVS
+528 
-539 GDTTDV
+539 
-545 SSETT
+545 
-550 TVSSDTTDVSGDT
+550 
-563 TTDGSETTTDG
+563 

-625 GEAVPVD
+625 GEDVTVD

-642 PAEAYETVTEKTAGK
+642 PAKAYETVTEKTAGK
-657 VYFNG
+657 VYFDG
-662 EVGLKYKGEED
+662 EVGLKYKGEEK
-673 VEIKD
+673 VEITD
-678 TVTVAVALK
+678 TVKVAVALK
-687 GDTSLDGEIDNV
+687 GDTTLDGKV
-699 DFFDLNLY
+699 DATDLFETAYY
-707 VALKG
+707 VALQG
-712 AGLDPYFDTVKKAGN
+712 AGKAPIFDTVKNGT
-727 DALAVKLAYLASDI
+727 ALESKLAYLASDI

-751 EDKTLDSTDM
+751 EDGKLDATDM
-761 LYTALFQAYDGA
+761 LYTAVYQAYNGA
-773 GTPKTWDEV
+773 GKHIDWAEAIK
-782 LKIANGNKK
+782 LANGGK

>member
-137 SAVTDKLAE
+137 SAATDKLAE

-207 VYTNLAGQVTAA
+207 VYTNLADQVTAA

-296 YLAKNVAAA
+296 YLSKNVAAA

-462 GATTDVSGA
+462 GTTTTGDSGTTTTDVSGTTTTGDSGTT
-471 TTDVSGAT
+471 TTDVSGTTTTGDSGTTT
-479 TDVSGATTD
+479 TDVSGTTTTGDSGTTTTD
-488 VSGATT
+488 VSGTTTTGDSGTTTT
-494 DVSGATTDVSG
+494 DV
-505 ATTDVSGA
+505 
-513 TTDVS
+513 
-518 GATTDVSGAT
+518 
-528 TDVSGATTDVS
+528 
-539 GDTTDV
+539 
-545 SSETT
+545 
-550 TVSSDTTDVSGDT
+550 
-563 TTDGSETTTDG
+563 

-625 GEAVPVD
+625 GEDVTVD

-657 VYFNG
+657 VYFDG
-662 EVGLKYKGEED
+662 EVGLKYKGEEE
-673 VEIKD
+673 VEITD
-678 TVTVAVALK
+678 TVKVAVALK
-687 GDTSLDGEIDNV
+687 GDTTLDGKV
-699 DFFDLNLY
+699 DATDLFETAYY
-707 VALKG
+707 VALQG
-712 AGLDPYFDTVKKAGN
+712 AGKAPIFDTVKNGT
-727 DALAVKLAYLASDI
+727 ALESKLAYLASDI
-741 DTESKAGENT
+741 NTESKAGENT
-751 EDKTLDSTDM
+751 EDGKLDATDM
-761 LYTALFQAYDGA
+761 LYTAVYQAYNGA
-773 GTPKTWDEV
+773 GNHIDWAEAIKM
-782 LKIANGNKK
+782 ANGGK

>member
-111 KAVNASEN
+111 KAVDASEN

-137 SAVTDKLAE
+137 SAATDKLAE
-146 KLDTLDGYEGFTL
+146 KLDTLGGYENFTL

-207 VYTNLAGQVTAA
+207 VCTNLAGQVTAA
-219 VDQKVKELAAKY
+219 VDQKVKELAAEY

-262 DIAKAQKKYDSFK
+262 DVAKAQKKYDSFK

-408 VTVSGAADGVAAFD
+408 VTVSGAADGVATFD

-452 DASGATTDVS
+452 VA
-462 GATTDVSGA
+462 
-471 TTDVSGAT
+471 
-479 TDVSGATTD
+479 
-488 VSGATT
+488 SGATT

-625 GEAVPVD
+625 GEDVTVD

-657 VYFNG
+657 VYFDG
-662 EVGLKYKGEED
+662 EVGLKYKGEEK
-673 VEIKD
+673 VEITD
-678 TVTVAVALK
+678 TVKVAVALK
-687 GDTSLDGEIDNV
+687 GDTTLDGKV
-699 DFFDLNLY
+699 DATDLFETAY
-707 VALKG
+707 YIALQG
-712 AGLDPYFDTVKKAGN
+712 AGKTPIFDTVKNGT
-727 DALAVKLAYLASDI
+727 ALESKLAYLASDI
-741 DTESKAGENT
+741 DTESKAGKNT
-751 EDKTLDSTDM
+751 EDGKLDATDM
-761 LYTALFQAYDGA
+761 LYTSVYQAYNGA
-773 GTPKTWDEV
+773 GKHIDWAEAI
-782 LKIANGNKK
+782 KMANGGK

>member
-111 KAVNASEN
+111 KAVDASEN

-137 SAVTDKLAE
+137 SAATDKLAE

-452 DASGATTDVS
+452 DASGVTTDVS

-494 DVSGATTDVSG
+494 DVSGATT
-505 ATTDVSGA
+505 TDG
-513 TTDVS
+513 
-518 GATTDVSGAT
+518 
-528 TDVSGATTDVS
+528 
-539 GDTTDV
+539 
-545 SSETT
+545 SETT
-550 TVSSDTTDVSGDT
+550 TVSSDT

-625 GEAVPVD
+625 GEDVTVD

-657 VYFNG
+657 VYFDG
-662 EVGLKYKGEED
+662 EVGLKYKGEEK
-673 VEIKD
+673 VEITD
-678 TVTVAVALK
+678 TVKVAVALK
-687 GDTSLDGEIDNV
+687 GDTTLDGKV
-699 DFFDLNLY
+699 DATDLFETAYY
-707 VALKG
+707 VALQG
-712 AGLDPYFDTVKKAGN
+712 AGKTPIFDTVKNGT
-727 DALAVKLAYLASDI
+727 ALESKLAYLASDI
-741 DTESKAGENT
+741 DTESKAGKNT
-751 EDKTLDSTDM
+751 EDGKLDATDM
-761 LYTALFQAYDGA
+761 LYTAVYQAYNGA
-773 GTPKTWDEV
+773 GNHIDWAEAIKM
-782 LKIANGNKK
+782 ANGGK

>member
-111 KAVNASEN
+111 KAVDASEN

-137 SAVTDKLAE
+137 SAATDKLAE

-219 VDQKVKELAAKY
+219 VDQKVKELATKY

-262 DIAKAQKKYDSFK
+262 DIAKAQKKYNSFK

-363 AAAGT
+363 ATAGT

-452 DASGATTDVS
+452 VASGATTDVS
-462 GATTDVSGA
+462 GA
-471 TTDVSGAT
+471 
-479 TDVSGATTD
+479 
-488 VSGATT
+488 
-494 DVSGATTDVSG
+494 
-505 ATTDVSGA
+505 
-513 TTDVS
+513 
-518 GATTDVSGAT
+518 
-528 TDVSGATTDVS
+528 
-539 GDTTDV
+539 TTDV

-563 TTDGSETTTDG
+563 TTDDSNTTTTDG

-625 GEAVPVD
+625 GEDVTVD

-657 VYFNG
+657 VYFDG

-687 GDTSLDGEIDNV
+687 GDTSLDGEIDNI

>member
-137 SAVTDKLAE
+137 SAATDKLAE

-207 VYTNLAGQVTAA
+207 VYTNLADQVTAA

-488 VSGATT
+488 VSG
-494 DVSGATTDVSG
+494 
-505 ATTDVSGA
+505 
-513 TTDVS
+513 
-518 GATTDVSGAT
+518 
-528 TDVSGATTDVS
+528 
-539 GDTTDV
+539 DTTDV

-625 GEAVPVD
+625 GEDVTVD

-657 VYFNG
+657 VYFDG
-662 EVGLKYKGEED
+662 EVGLKYKGEEE
-673 VEIKD
+673 VELTD
-678 TVTVAVALK
+678 TVKVAVALK
-687 GDTSLDGEIDNV
+687 GDTTLDGKV
-699 DFFDLNLY
+699 DATDLFETAYY
-707 VALKG
+707 VALQG
-712 AGLDPYFDTVKKAGN
+712 AGKAPIFDTVKNGT
-727 DALAVKLAYLASDI
+727 ALESKLAYLASDI

-751 EDKTLDSTDM
+751 EDGKLDATDM
-761 LYTALFQAYDGA
+761 LYTAVYQAYNGA
-773 GTPKTWDEV
+773 GKHIDWAEAIK
-782 LKIANGNKK
+782 LANGGK

>member
-137 SAVTDKLAE
+137 SAATDKLAE

-207 VYTNLAGQVTAA
+207 VYTNLADQVTAA
-219 VDQKVKELAAKY
+219 VDQKVKELATKY

-505 ATTDVSGA
+505 ATTDVSG
-513 TTDVS
+513 
-518 GATTDVSGAT
+518 
-528 TDVSGATTDVS
+528 
-539 GDTTDV
+539 DTTDV

-625 GEAVPVD
+625 GEDVTVD

-657 VYFNG
+657 VYFDG

-687 GDTSLDGEIDNV
+687 GDTSLDGEIDNI

>member
-137 SAVTDKLAE
+137 SAATDKLAE
-146 KLDTLDGYEGFTL
+146 KLDTLDGYENFTL

-207 VYTNLAGQVTAA
+207 VCTNLAGQVTAA
-219 VDQKVKELAAKY
+219 VDQKVKELAAEY

-296 YLAKNVAAA
+296 YLSKNVAAA

-488 VSGATT
+488 VSG
-494 DVSGATTDVSG
+494 
-505 ATTDVSGA
+505 
-513 TTDVS
+513 
-518 GATTDVSGAT
+518 
-528 TDVSGATTDVS
+528 
-539 GDTTDV
+539 DTTDV

-625 GEAVPVD
+625 GEDVTVD

-657 VYFNG
+657 VYFDG
-662 EVGLKYKGEED
+662 EVGLKYKGEEE
-673 VEIKD
+673 VELTD
-678 TVTVAVALK
+678 TVKVAVALK
-687 GDTSLDGEIDNV
+687 GDTTLDGKV
-699 DFFDLNLY
+699 DATDLFETAYY
-707 VALKG
+707 VALQG
-712 AGLDPYFDTVKKAGN
+712 AGKAPIFDTVKNGT
-727 DALAVKLAYLASDI
+727 ALESKLAYLASDI

-751 EDKTLDSTDM
+751 EDGKLDATDM
-761 LYTALFQAYDGA
+761 LYTAVYQAYNGA
-773 GTPKTWDEV
+773 GNHIDWAEAIKM
-782 LKIANGNKK
+782 ANGGK

>member
-137 SAVTDKLAE
+137 SAATDKLAE
-146 KLDTLDGYEGFTL
+146 KLDTLGGYENFTL

-219 VDQKVKELAAKY
+219 VDQKVKELAAEY

-296 YLAKNVAAA
+296 YLSKNVAAA

-452 DASGATTDVS
+452 VA
-462 GATTDVSGA
+462 
-471 TTDVSGAT
+471 
-479 TDVSGATTD
+479 
-488 VSGATT
+488 
-494 DVSGATTDVSG
+494 
-505 ATTDVSGA
+505 
-513 TTDVS
+513 
-518 GATTDVSGAT
+518 SGAT

-673 VEIKD
+673 VEITD
-678 TVTVAVALK
+678 TVKVAVALK
-687 GDTSLDGEIDNV
+687 GDTTLDGKV
-699 DFFDLNLY
+699 DATDLFETAYY
-707 VALKG
+707 VALQG
-712 AGLDPYFDTVKKAGN
+712 AGKTPIFDTVKNGT
-727 DALAVKLAYLASDI
+727 ALESKLAYLASDI

-751 EDKTLDSTDM
+751 EDGKLDATDM
-761 LYTALFQAYDGA
+761 LYTAVYQAYNGA
-773 GTPKTWDEV
+773 GNHIDWAEAIKM
-782 LKIANGNKK
+782 ANGGK